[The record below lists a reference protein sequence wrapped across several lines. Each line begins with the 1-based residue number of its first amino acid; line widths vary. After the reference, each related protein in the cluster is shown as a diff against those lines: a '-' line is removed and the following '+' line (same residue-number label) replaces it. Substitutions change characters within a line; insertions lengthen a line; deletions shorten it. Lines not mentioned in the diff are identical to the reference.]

1 MPKIAS
7 DYIQKLFAHQ
17 VKNNHRTVIVLIGS
31 DSKQQI
37 PNLYEN
43 LSGISQLNSI
53 VWCYKNA
60 DTYMDREYKKMK
72 KIDDDATDLAKWI
85 KAHDPDYISY
95 RENNRILGRTCDM
108 LVLQDFEALTP
119 NMIACAMETVRG
131 GGVIIL
137 LFDQEK
143 SIKEI
148 IARKSDLV
156 LEAVGQES
164 VQLFNRR
171 LFKSL
176 AQNSFVIF
184 LDSKLRVMDITK
196 EHVLNKE
203 IEYKSC
209 KRTEQLSEDPL
220 LAMCKTKDQ
229 FNVLGELINR
239 LGKKEN
245 SVTSVLA
252 ARGRGKSVALGL
264 AIAKAIDSNFS
275 SILISA
281 LFIENV
287 QSIFEFIING
297 LNRLGY
303 SKIEDYKI
311 IYAFEGKKR
320 HIKKIEILRGYR
332 RAVDYI
338 HPFEELTVHSNLL
351 VIDEAASIPLPHL
364 KKLLNSK
371 LVFMASTIN
380 GYEGTGRVFRTKLAE
395 YTQGENTLEMTEP
408 IRYSLGD
415 EVEKWLYQE
424 LLLEPKLRN
433 IQNIPIPTDC
443 TLHYVNKNALFSG
456 TPKTEDFLQEIFSLF
471 ISSHYRNSPNDLQIL
486 SDSPNH
492 ELFVL
497 LASSR
502 VICAMQV
509 SFEGK
514 CDENSFKKEG
524 NLIPWVIFDNYF
536 DNRFLE
542 SFGARIVR
550 IAVHPNILSMGYGS
564 VAISRLTA
572 FLEASTSES
581 QNVVFE
587 DKSVLFHQIGNIST
601 PRISWIGSS
610 FGLTEKLLNFWKKAG
625 FNPMC
630 IKQAPSK
637 TTGEFSTVVLKASD
651 AKSADLFASMEPFFS
666 QRFIPLLSYSFR
678 DMPPTLVL
686 SLIYS
691 SSRPVLEK
699 QISFSNDELQ
709 RLRMFAKGMLDV
721 KSILDILPEFSKFY
735 FYKKTPNTIS
745 IISQAILV
753 MVGCQNKTM
762 EDAAKHLEIE
772 FYKASNSLKTAVE
785 KLLETYFV

>member
-7 DYIQKLFAHQ
+7 DYVQKLFAHQ
-17 VKNNHRTVIVLIGS
+17 VKNNHRTVIVLIGN

-37 PNLYEN
+37 PNLHEN
-43 LSGISQLNSI
+43 LSGISQLNNI
-53 VWCYKNA
+53 VWCFKNP
-60 DTYMDREYKKMK
+60 DTYMDREYKKIR
-72 KIDDDATDLAKWI
+72 KIADDASDLAKWI
-85 KAHDPDYISY
+85 KIQDPDYISY
-95 RENNRILGRTCDM
+95 KENNRILGRTCDM
-108 LVLQDFEALTP
+108 LILQDFEALTP
-119 NMIACAMETVRG
+119 NMIACAIETVRG

-148 IARKSDLV
+148 IARKSEMV
-156 LEAVGQES
+156 LEAVGQETI
-164 VQLFNRR
+164 QRFNRR

-176 AQNSFVIF
+176 VQNSFVIF

-196 EHVLNKE
+196 EHPLEKG
-203 IEYKSC
+203 IEYKTYT
-209 KRTEQLSEDPL
+209 RTEKFSEDPL
-220 LAMCKTKDQ
+220 LEMCKTKDQ
-229 FNVLGELINR
+229 FKVLSELINR
-239 LGKKEN
+239 LEKKDQ
-245 SVTSVLA
+245 SITSVLA

-287 QSIFEFIING
+287 QSIFDFIING

-303 SKIEDYKI
+303 KKMQDYKV

-320 HIKKIEILRGYR
+320 LIKKIEIIRGYR
-332 RAVDYI
+332 RVVDYI

-364 KKLLNSK
+364 KKLLNSR

-395 YTQGENTLEMTEP
+395 YSQGENTLEMVEP

-415 EVEKWLYQE
+415 EIEKWLYQE
-424 LLLEPKLRN
+424 LLLEPKTRN
-433 IQNIPIPTDC
+433 IQKSLIPADC
-443 TLHYVNKNALFSG
+443 TLHYVNKDALFSG
-456 TPKTEDFLQEIFSLF
+456 TPKTEESLEEIFSLF

-497 LASSR
+497 MASSR
-502 VICAMQV
+502 VICAIQV

-536 DNRFLE
+536 DNKFLE

-550 IAVHPNILSMGYGS
+550 IAVHPNTLSMGYGS
-564 VAISRLTA
+564 MVISKLTA
-572 FLEASTSES
+572 FLEASNSES
-581 QNVVFE
+581 LGVAFE
-587 DKSVLFHQIGNIST
+587 DKSVLFHQLSNIRT
-601 PRISWIGSS
+601 PKISWIGSS
-610 FGLTEKLLNFWKKAG
+610 FGVTERLLNFWKKAG
-625 FNPMC
+625 FNPIC
-630 IKQAPSK
+630 IKQTPSK
-637 TTGEFSTVVLKASD
+637 TTGEFSTVVLKACDNACS
-651 AKSADLFASMEPFFS
+651 SYLVSIEPLFS
-666 QRFIPLLSYSFR
+666 QRFVPLLSYSFR

-691 SSRPVLEK
+691 SERAVSQK
-699 QISFSNDELQ
+699 QITFSPDELQ
-709 RLRMFAKGMLDV
+709 RLRMFSKGMLDV
-721 KSILDILPEFSKFY
+721 KCVLDVLPEFAKFY
-735 FYKKTPNTIS
+735 FYKKSPNAIS
-745 IISQAILV
+745 IISQIALV
-753 MVGCQNKTM
+753 MIGCQNKTM
-762 EDAAKHLEIE
+762 EDVAKHLDIE
-772 FYKASNSLKTAVE
+772 LYKATNSLSTAVSQF
-785 KLLETYFV
+785 LEIYSL